1 MELIERQNVCLAPI
15 ISRLEA
21 NRQNLEAV
29 KQKSDSDFN
38 KIAVK
43 LEEIEKIVADIEKSA
58 DGVSYDLFNSVKAQL
73 ERLIHEI
80 HRLKRVHRFLTAI
93 CEYIT
98 DNKSTK
104 ELTSRH
110 VIIKTLKKK
119 MLSWEDQIK
128 LDIERKKT
136 DIEEIEKRI
145 IEKKK
150 RCKEAEDFSFLSSI
164 QIRKREALLQDVSS
178 KLHRLE
184 SEKQSLLKSNNEL
197 KKSLNDGL
205 LVAKKQEE
213 GINETIAKQMDKF
226 KDIEQKYSFME
237 AKQIE
242 IDANQKRLTELET
255 IILEKTE
262 ERANLLE
269 LDTNLSNQVEAMDLA
284 NDTRLLL
291 FNDQK
296 SELLAQ
302 EAARQKY
309 IEETGMNLS
318 ATMEESVRLEKENQD
333 LEIKISMIE
342 KEYSIWKQSEKEQGD
357 ENDDDEEEKELEQ
370 EICELKN
377 KINLLKEGSK
387 SIGESTVSSQSEQV
401 KVIEQSNSVEM
412 APPQPSTPA
421 VVQPVVS
428 CSQDKPS
435 CSSQSSNRK
444 CFKTIQPASYELLD
458 DPLDMI
464 MNMKDERGSQ
474 DPLRVSK
481 RAYKRKPNPK
491 FAK

>member
-342 KEYSIWKQSEKEQGD
+342 KEYSIWKQSEKEQ
-357 ENDDDEEEKELEQ
+357 
-370 EICELKN
+370 
-377 KINLLKEGSK
+377 EGSK